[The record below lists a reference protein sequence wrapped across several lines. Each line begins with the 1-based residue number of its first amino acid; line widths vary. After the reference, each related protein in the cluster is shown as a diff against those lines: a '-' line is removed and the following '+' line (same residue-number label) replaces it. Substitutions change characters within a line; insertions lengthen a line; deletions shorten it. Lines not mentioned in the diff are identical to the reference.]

1 VAVSDHSI
9 TIKVED
15 VGGGF
20 GRSKLGA
27 VWSYAGSRRLRAG
40 HGGLGLP
47 LSRLYARYFGGT
59 LHVAP
64 IEGYGTDAYVTLN
77 RLEGAN
83 QETLYF
89 IKEEHSEEQELEQ
102 RASRSEPPRSL
113 LEEPG
118 MLHDGLFDAQARR
131 GSSSK
136 STGASDT

>member
-1 VAVSDHSI
+1 MA
-9 TIKVED
+9 
-15 VGGGF
+15 
-20 GRSKLGA
+20 
-27 VWSYAGSRRLRAG
+27 
-40 HGGLGLP
+40 P
-47 LSRLYARYFGGT
+47 L
-59 LHVAP
+59 
-64 IEGYGTDAYVTLN
+64 EGYGTDAYVTLN

-89 IKEEHSEEQELEQ
+89 IKEDQTEEEELEQ
-102 RASRSEPPRSL
+102 RACRSEPPSSL